1 MYKYNYKNLSTTI
14 RKNINKYRII
24 SGLTL
29 QEVAD
34 KSNLSHGYIRDL
46 ESLKL
51 DKTPSL
57 ETLCNISNALDIN
70 IERLFESN

>member
-1 MYKYNYKNLSTTI
+1 MSNYNRKNLSITV

-24 SGLTL
+24 SDLTL
-29 QEVAD
+29 QELAD

-57 ETLCNISNALDIN
+57 ETLGNIANALN
-70 IERLFESN
+70 IKIEKLFEE